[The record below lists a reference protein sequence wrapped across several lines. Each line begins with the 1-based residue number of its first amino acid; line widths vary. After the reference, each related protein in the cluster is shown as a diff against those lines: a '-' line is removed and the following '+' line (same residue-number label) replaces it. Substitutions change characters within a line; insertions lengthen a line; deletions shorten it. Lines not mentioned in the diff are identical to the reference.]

1 MHQRSEMKEKEQ
13 REKRGEGGR
22 RIIFFLQNCLFAFE
36 TLSCGGVNPAG
47 NERCNQKWKLNYQL
61 IVFIWWRRKAAVF
74 AN

>member
-1 MHQRSEMKEKEQ
+1 MNEKEQ
-13 REKRGEGGR
+13 RKKEEKKSG
-22 RIIFFLQNCLFAFE
+22 IVYVFQNCLFAFE